1 MISTACTPVAYHLEP
16 FYTLWMPY
24 YLLCCR
30 DAFRDL
36 LAKHRAEG
44 IINAATRWK
53 VCAALRCAVLRL
65 LHCAALRC

>member
-1 MISTACTPVAYHLEP
+1 MFSTSCIVLTYHLEP

-24 YLLCCR
+24 YRLCCR

-53 VCAALRCAVLRL
+53 VGAALCCAVLRD
-65 LHCAALRC
+65 